1 MQKWFVIT
9 LLTAATFVSVSFTQR
24 EDKLSAA
31 KLRKLYSQSPDKW
44 PAPTIDA
51 GVQWKE
57 LGMLPESPVEKYKD
71 SLQPIIEL
79 GKALFFDT
87 RLSGSGKI
95 SCATCHQ
102 PELNWTDGKEK
113 SIGHEGA
120 VNKRN
125 SPTIQNTWFYNKLF
139 WDGRSNS
146 LADQAF
152 APINSESEMHNE
164 MHVVMRTVSKIKGY
178 RYLFNK
184 AFGDDEVNP
193 QRLTLAIAI
202 FEKAIVSRKSRFDEF
217 LEGNKKALNNQE
229 IRGLHLFRTK
239 ARCMNCHNGS
249 LFSDNSFH
257 RNNIT
262 FMYDD
267 DGLYKVTHKEEDL
280 RKFKTPSLRD
290 VSRTGPWMHNG
301 KMSNLEHIISR
312 YSTAKFPP
320 GEASPHIKN
329 LGLSEKEQKDL
340 LVFLKAISSP
350 PLEFKITSFSLNRQ
364 LFLLKSYLCSPNI
377 YYQKKT

>member
-1 MQKWFVIT
+1 MRKWFVIA
-9 LLTAATFVSVSFTQR
+9 LFTAATIVSVSFTQP
-24 EDKLSAA
+24 EKKISAA

-51 GVQWKE
+51 GVKWKE
-57 LGMLPESPVEKYKD
+57 LGMLPESPLEKFKD

-120 VNKRN
+120 MNKRN
-125 SPTIQNTWFYNKLF
+125 SPTIQNTWFYDKLF

-152 APINSESEMHNE
+152 APINSETEMHNE
-164 MHVVMRTVSKIKGY
+164 MHEVMRTVSKINGY
-178 RYLFNK
+178 RNLFQK

-193 QRLTLAIAI
+193 QRFTLAIAI
-202 FEKAIVSRKSRFDEF
+202 FEKTIVSRKSRFDEF
-217 LEGNKKALNNQE
+217 LAGDKKALSYEE

-239 ARCMNCHNGS
+239 ARCMNCHHGP

-262 FMYDD
+262 FEYDD
-267 DGLYKVTHKEEDL
+267 DGLYKVTHKDGDL

-301 KMSNLEHIISR
+301 KMSSLEHIISR

-320 GEASPHIKN
+320 GEASPLIKN
-329 LGLSEKEQKDL
+329 LGLSRNEQEDL
-340 LVFLKAISSP
+340 LAFLKAISAA
-350 PLEFKITSFSLNRQ
+350 PLVFNKPILPQ
-364 LFLLKSYLCSPNI
+364 
-377 YYQKKT
+377 